1 MPTMYSIAIDQGSTY
16 TRAALIDDEYHII
29 SKIKED
35 STREGNGAVCRQIE
49 GMINSILGNI
59 THEQQEKVRGIGV
72 ASFGV
77 IDMKG
82 GAIIIG
88 GTDRPLEYIPLVK
101 LLSTKFNFPVYV
113 LNDCIAG
120 VIGEHEFGDG
130 KGLDNLVYITISS
143 GIGCGV
149 YVDGRPI
156 FGKDGNAHQI
166 GHITIDYQGQLKCSC
181 NKYGH
186 WEAYCAGERIPNLIK
201 LKFEILNEDRIRNSL
216 LYKIVEGDFSKLDS
230 KTFFEA
236 AKAQDDLSLEIID
249 EIGKLNAIGFA
260 NVINVYDPS
269 LITVGGTVVM
279 KNKDLI
285 IKPLKKYIGDYVLNR
300 MPKIKMTMLGEDI
313 CLYGAAA
320 IVFNPDLSPK
330 TTMTTGEKIVRGF
343 LSLIP
348 TIAISRLLRLLLS

>member
-1 MPTMYSIAIDQGSTY
+1 MYSIAIDHGSTY
-16 TRAALIDDEYHII
+16 TRAALVDNEYHIML
-29 SKIKED
+29 KIKEK

-49 GMINSILGNI
+49 GMIDSILGKI
-59 THEQQEKVRGIGV
+59 TQEQQKKIRGIGV

-82 GAIIIG
+82 GAIIVG
-88 GTDRPLEYIPLVK
+88 GTDRPFEYIPLVK
-101 LLSTKFNFPVYV
+101 SLSTKFKLHVYV

-120 VIGEHEFGDG
+120 VIGEHEFGAG
-130 KGLDNLVYITISS
+130 KGIDNLVYITIST

-149 YVDGRPI
+149 YIDGRPI

-166 GHITIDYQGQLKCSC
+166 GHMTIDCQGNLKCSC

-186 WEAYCAGERIPNLIK
+186 WEAYCSGERIPNL
-201 LKFEILNEDRIRNSL
+201 LRMKFKAMNEDRIKNSM
-216 LYKIVEGDFSKLDS
+216 LYKMVGGDFSKLET

-236 AKAQDDLSLEIID
+236 AKAKDDLSLEIID

-279 KNKDLI
+279 MNKNLLI
-285 IKPLKKYIGDYVLNR
+285 NPMKKYIGDYVLNR
-300 MPKIKMTMLGEDI
+300 MPKIRITPLGEDI

-320 IVFNPDLSPK
+320 IVFNPDISPK
-330 TTMTTGEKIVRGF
+330 TTTTIGEKIVRG
-343 LSLIP
+343 LISLLP
-348 TIAISRLLRLLLS
+348 TIMVSRLLRLLLS